1 MAIARVIGNQIEEH
15 ADSASARLADEPL
28 DVIRF
33 TELGMH
39 AVVVCDVVAPVLVG
53 RRVNRR
59 QPDRIHAEPGEMI
72 ELGDD
77 TEKVADAVPVRVG
90 ERSDVDLIED
100 GVTPPG

>member
-1 MAIARVIGNQIEEH
+1 
-15 ADSASARLADEPL
+15 
-28 DVIRF
+28 
-33 TELGMH
+33 
-39 AVVVCDVVAPVLVG
+39 
-53 RRVNRR
+53 
-59 QPDRIHAEPGEMI
+59 MI